1 MFKILIKFIS
11 DFNPF
16 ETKSKVENK
25 MMQDD
30 EAPLPAKGGYNM
42 DFDKFDDPS
51 KLFVWISAM
60 KSN

>member
-51 KLFVWISAM
+51 KLFV
-60 KSN
+60 

>member
-1 MFKILIKFIS
+1 
-11 DFNPF
+11 
-16 ETKSKVENK
+16 

-51 KLFVWISAM
+51 KFFCR
-60 KSN
+60 